1 MENETTNPR
10 KPVVLLAGYRYSG
23 RSLALQRLEA
33 AGYTCVDNLPAAL
46 VPDYLAHGAERGEG
60 GRTAIAVDTAG
71 NGGGAALEALL
82 DRLEGDGTD
91 FRFVFIEAGDSALA
105 ERAAAAEDAPTPGA
119 GSFDRERAALASA
132 KRRAHLVLDSSYA
145 SPVEIRDRII
155 ALAEGKVREVVPV
168 VDILSFGFKYGAP
181 AGDLVLDVRFIPN
194 PYYIAALR
202 PLTGKD
208 ERCAD
213 YVLSQESARGSLLA
227 LATLVKAM
235 VPAYADQGR
244 ATVKVRI
251 GCTGGQHRSV
261 AMAEALAASLSGAG
275 LTVRLRHREME
286 AKRY

>member
-1 MENETTNPR
+1 MEHETTNPR

-46 VPDYLAHGAERGEG
+46 VPDYLDHGAVRGEA

-105 ERAAAAEDAPTPGA
+105 ERAAAAEDAPPPRA
-119 GSFDRERAALASA
+119 GSFDRERAVLAAA

-202 PLTGKD
+202 PLNGKD

-244 ATVKVRI
+244 ASVKVRI

-261 AMAEALAASLSGAG
+261 AMAEALSDSLSEAG
-275 LTVRLRHREME
+275 IPVRLRHREME